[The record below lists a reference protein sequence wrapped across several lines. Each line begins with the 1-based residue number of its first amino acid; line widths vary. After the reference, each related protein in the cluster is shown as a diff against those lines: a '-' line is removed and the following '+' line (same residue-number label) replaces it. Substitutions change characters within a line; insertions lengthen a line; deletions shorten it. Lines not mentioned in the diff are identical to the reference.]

1 MNFNLKKT
9 PDGIAV
15 EGQNLEVEFA
25 HCRKIDGDW
34 TNVSHFSVCRDF
46 LGDAIY
52 ATEIGKSVSIYGFK
66 YDPKK
71 NPLDPTNCSIG
82 IKFPNMDTMQF
93 FIQNYPRLFTMGKLF
108 SPKTVDTFPQ
118 EQIIVLTFNKLW
130 GKSTFAISYLSYIL
144 KCLCYELDPNKD
156 LLDQIEG
163 MRYNQYNSWDGT
175 TDSVAI
181 KEAGYLKNT
190 KDLVAKLPKVIAKLL
205 KKLPNSHGMGDD
217 TAIHTVHNNSG
228 FYSTL
233 RWKKN
238 ETWKLAE
245 ELLK

>member
-15 EGQNLEVEFA
+15 EEQNLEVEFA
-25 HCRKIDGDW
+25 HCRKIGGDW
-34 TNVSHFSVCRDF
+34 INVSHFSVCRDF

-52 ATEIGKSVSIYGFK
+52 ATEIGKPVSIYGFK

-71 NPLDPTNCSIG
+71 DPLDPTNCSIG
-82 IKFPNMDTMQF
+82 IKFPDLSTMNNF
-93 FIQNYPRLFTMGKLF
+93 LVNFPFLSKMPKIFKTKDLSIFQNDL
-108 SPKTVDTFPQ
+108 
-118 EQIIVLTFNKLW
+118 IVVVVFNKLW

-144 KCLCYELDPNKD
+144 KCLCYDLDPKKD

-163 MRYNQYNSWDGT
+163 MRYDQYNSWNGT
-175 TDSVAI
+175 TDSIAI
-181 KEAGYLKNT
+181 KEADYLKNT

-205 KKLPNSHGMGDD
+205 KKLPDSHGMGDNTD
-217 TAIHTVHNNSG
+217 IHTVHNNSG

>member
-25 HCRKIDGDW
+25 HCRKINGDW
-34 TNVSHFSVCRDF
+34 TNASHFSVCRDF

-52 ATEIGKSVSIYGFK
+52 ATEIGKSVSIYGFR

-71 NPLDPTNCSIG
+71 NPLNKTNCAIG

-144 KCLCYELDPNKD
+144 KCLCYELDPKKD
-156 LLDQIEG
+156 LLDQIES
-163 MRYNQYNSWDGT
+163 MRYNRDNPWDGT
-175 TDSVAI
+175 TDNLPI
-181 KEAGYLKNT
+181 KEAEYLKNT
-190 KDLVAKLPKVIAKLL
+190 KDLVAKLPKVMTKLL
-205 KKLPNSHGMGDD
+205 KKLPNSHGMGAN